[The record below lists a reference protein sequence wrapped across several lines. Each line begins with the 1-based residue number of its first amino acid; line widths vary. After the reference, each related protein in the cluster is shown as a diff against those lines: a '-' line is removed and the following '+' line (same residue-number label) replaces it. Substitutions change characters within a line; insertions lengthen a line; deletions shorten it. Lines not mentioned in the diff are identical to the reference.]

1 MDGGGAARCGH
12 GSLFHDRDGYRPA
25 WSHPVAAIA
34 IAAAL
39 CCLGL
44 WPRGVAARV
53 LSVKPLAAIGAC
65 SYSLYLLH
73 PFVIEACQRY
83 LVRPKTG
90 LTANQ
95 ELGLLI
101 PLSLVLSLVVAAG
114 FFYVVERPFINV
126 PLTPQGE
133 RINTF
138 LREARKPLDGVE
150 VQAAGGG
157 GRGRQAGG

>member
-1 MDGGGAARCGH
+1 MIGTE
-12 GSLFHDRDGYRPA
+12 RPA

-53 LSVKPLAAIGAC
+53 LSVRPLAAIGAC

-95 ELGLLI
+95 ELGLLL

-114 FFYVVERPFINV
+114 FFYVVERPFMSV
-126 PLTPQGE
+126 PLTPQPE
-133 RINTF
+133 RINAL
-138 LREARKPLDGVE
+138 LREAHRPRNGAD
-150 VQAAGGG
+150 VQAAGER
-157 GRGRQAGG
+157 GRGDQAGRAGV